1 MLLTIIAFIAVLS
14 ILVFA
19 HELGHF
25 WTARRFGTKCEEFG
39 FGYPPRA
46 CGFYKNN
53 QQKWVWLWGKKEV
66 SDASDTIYSI
76 NWIPVG
82 GFVKIKGE
90 NGEGKTDVNSFAH
103 KKIWQRALIL
113 SAGVIMNVIL
123 AGVLFSLGMMLGMPQ
138 MLDTVPK
145 QATVSQP
152 QIQIVQVL
160 DKAPA
165 SGQLKMGDIIMSV
178 DNQVFIK
185 NQELIDYTASKV
197 DQPIAYVIKRGGK
210 EQTIVVTPQ
219 IIPETGKGG
228 IGVAIAEVGIV
239 KYPWYVAIWYGFKT
253 AIIMLWAIVLGLYE
267 LIKSLFTDQSLAGQ
281 VAGPVGI
288 AALTGQ
294 MAHMGF
300 VYLLNFTAILSLNL
314 ALINFLPLPALDGG
328 RLLFLVIEKIKG
340 KPVKQTTEALVHN
353 IGFILLMLLVLIVTF
368 KDVANLGCWT
378 CKLKELF
385 S

>member
-239 KYPWYVAIWYGFKT
+239 KYPWYAALWYGFKT

>member
-197 DQPIAYVIKRGGK
+197 DQPISYVIKRGGK

-239 KYPWYVAIWYGFKT
+239 KYPWYAALWYGFKT

>member
-210 EQTIVVTPQ
+210 EQTIVVTPH

-239 KYPWYVAIWYGFKT
+239 KYPWYAALWYGFKT

>member
-239 KYPWYVAIWYGFKT
+239 KYPWYAALWYGFKT

-353 IGFILLMLLVLIVTF
+353 IGFILLMLLVLVVTF